1 MTRHRLANR
10 RAHEVIAV
18 EVMEQRFK
26 IGLGR
31 ELVCVDRRQLGPI
44 VEIFINGQK
53 PNSPVDTLA
62 SDGAILMS
70 LLLQHGCPA
79 EVITHAMKR
88 NPDGTPAS
96 PLGVAADLLTHSTP
110 TS

>member
-10 RAHEVIAV
+10 RAHETIAI
-18 EVMEQRFK
+18 EAMGQRFK

-31 ELVCVDRRQLGPI
+31 ELACGDRQHLGPI
-44 VEIFINGQK
+44 MEVFINGQK
-53 PNSPVDTLA
+53 PNSPIDTLVG
-62 SDGAILMS
+62 DGAILMS
-70 LLLQHGCPA
+70 LLLQHGCA
-79 EVITHAMKR
+79 IEIITHAMRR

-96 PLGVAADLLTHSTP
+96 PLGVAADLLAHSTP